1 MSCAQPDAVRFRSPT
16 SMTTLAPHRDKGMQ
30 MQKHTLLR
38 NSFNGAPHSKAGVVL
53 EAHAAPVLIP
63 PTSSSACGLTLSRVA
78 CKQATRAGI
87 LYQEPHVSS
96 QSVTTHPKLPQN
108 SITRSAPVSPWG
120 QPRKWGV
127 SPETRTQSTQ
137 TPLASNSQNAFV
149 NDAGTSRLSQEPSSL
164 QFPSK
169 SKAWANPQVKPVHS
183 IQELYQHAHEQ
194 NQAPLTM
201 PVGLINQ
208 GNSCFAS
215 AILQMLVFCRP
226 LYRFLADLYAILPQ
240 DLSNSTP
247 LLEAIFRFYAEI
259 PLATNVLQTE
269 VDIDPIM
276 PDYIYDAMRLH
287 KRFEL
292 LHLGHQE
299 DAEEFFS
306 LLLTTLHDEVLLVEQ
321 RMQQRLKKSSSS
333 APKPPASAT
342 STISVTS
349 ASDEWTEQREIVRAS
364 SPDRDDWLE
373 VGQKGKTSLTRNA
386 GTRETSSPISRMFEG
401 KIRSQLS
408 IPGSKT
414 SIVLEPYRALPLDI
428 QRDSVRS
435 IEDALKQL
443 VVPEEIS
450 GVWSSGR
457 HAFVDATK
465 QLSIELLPPIL
476 VLHFKRFVY
485 DEVGGVQKSCKPIA
499 YGQKLSIDPSILSAP
514 YRKSGAVPEYALFGV
529 VYHHGRLATGG
540 HYTAS
545 VLRQDNSGWIHIDDT
560 YARTIPTEAVLHG
573 DLCNEGMPSPA
584 YLLFYHRI

>member
-1 MSCAQPDAVRFRSPT
+1 M
-16 SMTTLAPHRDKGMQ
+16 
-30 MQKHTLLR
+30 
-38 NSFNGAPHSKAGVVL
+38 
-53 EAHAAPVLIP
+53 EAYAAPVLIP
-63 PTSSSACGLTLSRVA
+63 TTPSSAYRLTLSRVA

-87 LYQEPHVSS
+87 IYQEPHITLPSA
-96 QSVTTHPKLPQN
+96 TTNSKLTQN

-120 QPRKWGV
+120 QPRKWGNP
-127 SPETRTQSTQ
+127 SESRTQSTQ
-137 TPLASNSQNAFV
+137 ASHSLDPQNASA
-149 NDAGTSRLSQEPSSL
+149 NNASTSRLSQDPTSTRSPS
-164 QFPSK
+164 Q
-169 SKAWANPQVKPVHS
+169 SKAWAKPQAKPVHG
-183 IQELYQHAHEQ
+183 IQDLYQYAHEQ
-194 NQAPLTM
+194 NQAPLTV

-226 LYRFLADLYAILPQ
+226 LYRFLTELYTVLPQ

-259 PLATNVLQTE
+259 PLATNLLQTE

-287 KRFEL
+287 KRFDL

-306 LLLTTLHDEVLLVEQ
+306 LLLSTLHDEVLLVEQ
-321 RMQQRLKKSSSS
+321 RMQQRSKKSSNS
-333 APKPPASAT
+333 APKPSASAA
-342 STISVTS
+342 SALSVVS
-349 ASDEWTEQREIVRAS
+349 ALDEWTEQREIVRAS

-373 VGQKGKTSLTRNA
+373 VGQKGKTSVTRTA

-401 KIRSQLS
+401 KIRSQLT

-443 VVPEEIS
+443 VVPEQIS

-476 VLHFKRFVY
+476 VLHLKRFVY

-499 YGQKLSIDPSILSAP
+499 YGHKLNIDPSILSGP

-560 YARTIPTEAVLHG
+560 YARTIPAEDVLRA